1 LSEDRRGGITV
12 MTGILSVIVVYS
24 HVVSEAVDNYARDSF
39 QFFFV
44 FTTQHFSRVAVPC
57 FIFLSAFKYFAKYSE
72 KPGGFS
78 YPRFALGRVRRVY
91 LPYLLWVLVFYVYF
105 VYAARY
111 FPFEPAALVR
121 YAVEGDI
128 SAQLYFVVVIMQ
140 FYLLMPVWRAA
151 ALGRTGWGWAA
162 ALMAVSAAV
171 TYAARLAFARER
183 YIDRIFVSYLL
194 FWAAGMVCGVWSERF
209 FGILEKRRV
218 VIRIA
223 FALATAAH
231 LGLTYANARGFFVY
245 TASEAVHTA
254 YGLFAAFF
262 LLDLGVVLW
271 PRLGAA
277 APAASLV
284 SDSSYY
290 VFLAHT
296 LPIRIAIAV
305 VPEGLG
311 ITARMVIQGAF
322 AYVSSFGLA
331 ALYVLVKRGI
341 VRRRKG

>member
-1 LSEDRRGGITV
+1 MSEDRRGGVTV

-24 HVVSEAVDNYARDSF
+24 HVVSEAVTEYAKDSF
-39 QFFFV
+39 QFLFV

-72 KPGGFS
+72 KPVGFS

-91 LPYLLWVLVFYVYF
+91 LPYLLWVLIFYVYF

-111 FPFEPAALVR
+111 FPFDAADLAR
-121 YAVEGDI
+121 YAVTGDI
-128 SAQLYFVVVIMQ
+128 SAQLYFVVIIMQ
-140 FYLLMPVWRAA
+140 FYLLMPFWRAV
-151 ALGRTGWGWAA
+151 ALGRKGWGWAA
-162 ALMAVSAAV
+162 AFMAVSAAV
-171 TYAARLAFARER
+171 TYAARLVFARVP
-183 YIDRIFVSYLL
+183 YIDRIFAAYLL
-194 FWAAGMVCGVWSERF
+194 FWAAGMVCGVNHQRF
-209 FGILEKRRV
+209 FGILARRRAAV
-218 VIRIA
+218 WIA
-223 FALATAAH
+223 FALVTAAH

-262 LLDLGVVLW
+262 LLDLGVFLW

-296 LPIRIAIAV
+296 LPIRIASAAA
-305 VPEGLG
+305 PEGLG
-311 ITARMVIQGAF
+311 ITARMAIQGAF

-331 ALYVLVKRGI
+331 ALYVLAKRRL
-341 VRRRKG
+341 VNRRKG